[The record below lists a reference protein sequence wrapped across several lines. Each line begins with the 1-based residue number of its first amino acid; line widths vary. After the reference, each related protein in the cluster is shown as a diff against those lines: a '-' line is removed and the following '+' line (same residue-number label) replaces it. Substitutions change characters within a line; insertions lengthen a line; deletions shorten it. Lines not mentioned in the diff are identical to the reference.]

1 MQLVD
6 NIEDILLYC
15 FFQFISS
22 LFITNTTNF
31 EHGNVSIIN

>member
-6 NIEDILLYC
+6 NIEDILLL

-22 LFITNTTNF
+22 LFMTNTTNF
-31 EHGNVSIIN
+31 EHGNVSIIT